1 MKNIVL
7 KNAIIVDP
15 SQKINSKG
23 SIVIKDKIICDLI
36 LNKDISFDKNVYHII
51 DCKNLMLC
59 PGFVDIKCHL
69 RVPGEEHKEYSK
81 DLTNILKWMEELK
94 EVDVS
99 NVQPV
104 TSVTKNELYERED
117 ISNKKTVEQEKI
129 LLNAPEKVGEYFT
142 VPKVIE

>member
-1 MKNIVL
+1 MLIDEKITL
-7 KNAIIVDP
+7 KIASLAKLELTEQEI
-15 SQKINSKG
+15 
-23 SIVIKDKIICDLI
+23 
-36 LNKDISFDKNVYHII
+36 
-51 DCKNLMLC
+51 
-59 PGFVDIKCHL
+59 
-69 RVPGEEHKEYSK
+69 KEYSK

-117 ISNKKTVEQEKI
+117 IAYKNTVEQEKI
-129 LLNAPEKVGEYFT
+129 LLNAPEKVGGYFT

>member
-1 MKNIVL
+1 MLIDEKITL
-7 KNAIIVDP
+7 KIASLAKLELTDQEI
-15 SQKINSKG
+15 
-23 SIVIKDKIICDLI
+23 
-36 LNKDISFDKNVYHII
+36 
-51 DCKNLMLC
+51 
-59 PGFVDIKCHL
+59 
-69 RVPGEEHKEYSK
+69 KEYSK

-117 ISNKKTVEQEKI
+117 NTYKNTVEQEEI
-129 LLNAPEKVGEYFT
+129 LLNAPEKAGEYFT

>member
-1 MKNIVL
+1 MFIDEKITL
-7 KNAIIVDP
+7 KIA
-15 SQKINSKG
+15 SLAKIELTDQE
-23 SIVIKDKIICDLI
+23 I
-36 LNKDISFDKNVYHII
+36 
-51 DCKNLMLC
+51 
-59 PGFVDIKCHL
+59 
-69 RVPGEEHKEYSK
+69 KEYSK

-117 ISNKKTVEQEKI
+117 IAYKNTVEQEKI

>member
-1 MKNIVL
+1 MLIDEKITL
-7 KNAIIVDP
+7 KIA
-15 SQKINSKG
+15 SLAKIELTDQE
-23 SIVIKDKIICDLI
+23 I
-36 LNKDISFDKNVYHII
+36 
-51 DCKNLMLC
+51 
-59 PGFVDIKCHL
+59 
-69 RVPGEEHKEYSK
+69 KEYSK

-117 ISNKKTVEQEKI
+117 IAYKNTVEQEKI

>member
-1 MKNIVL
+1 MLIDEKITL
-7 KNAIIVDP
+7 KIASLAKLKLTDQEI
-15 SQKINSKG
+15 
-23 SIVIKDKIICDLI
+23 
-36 LNKDISFDKNVYHII
+36 
-51 DCKNLMLC
+51 
-59 PGFVDIKCHL
+59 
-69 RVPGEEHKEYSK
+69 KEYSK

-117 ISNKKTVEQEKI
+117 IAYKNTVEQEKI
-129 LLNAPEKVGEYFT
+129 LLNAPEKVGKYFT

>member
-1 MKNIVL
+1 MLIDEKITL
-7 KNAIIVDP
+7 KIASLAKLELTDQEI
-15 SQKINSKG
+15 
-23 SIVIKDKIICDLI
+23 
-36 LNKDISFDKNVYHII
+36 
-51 DCKNLMLC
+51 
-59 PGFVDIKCHL
+59 
-69 RVPGEEHKEYSK
+69 KEYSK

-117 ISNKKTVEQEKI
+117 NTYKNTVEQEEI
-129 LLNAPEKVGEYFT
+129 LLNAPEKVGKYFT

>member
-1 MKNIVL
+1 MLIDEKITL
-7 KNAIIVDP
+7 KIA
-15 SQKINSKG
+15 SLAKLELSEQE
-23 SIVIKDKIICDLI
+23 VIE
-36 LNKDISFDKNVYHII
+36 F
-51 DCKNLMLC
+51 
-59 PGFVDIKCHL
+59 
-69 RVPGEEHKEYSK
+69 SK

-99 NVQPV
+99 NIQPV

-117 ISNKKTVEQEKI
+117 VAYKKTVEQEKI

>member
-1 MKNIVL
+1 MLIDEKITL
-7 KNAIIVDP
+7 KIASLAKLELTEQEI
-15 SQKINSKG
+15 
-23 SIVIKDKIICDLI
+23 
-36 LNKDISFDKNVYHII
+36 
-51 DCKNLMLC
+51 
-59 PGFVDIKCHL
+59 
-69 RVPGEEHKEYSK
+69 KEYSK

-117 ISNKKTVEQEKI
+117 SPYKNTVEQEKI

>member
-1 MKNIVL
+1 MLIDEKITL
-7 KNAIIVDP
+7 KIASLAKLELTDQEI
-15 SQKINSKG
+15 
-23 SIVIKDKIICDLI
+23 
-36 LNKDISFDKNVYHII
+36 
-51 DCKNLMLC
+51 
-59 PGFVDIKCHL
+59 
-69 RVPGEEHKEYSK
+69 KEYSK

-104 TSVTKNELYERED
+104 TSVTKNKLYERED
-117 ISNKKTVEQEKI
+117 NVYKNTVEQEKI

>member
-1 MKNIVL
+1 MLI
-7 KNAIIVDP
+7 DE
-15 SQKINSKG
+15 KIT
-23 SIVIKDKIICDLI
+23 IKIASLAKLELTDQEI
-36 LNKDISFDKNVYHII
+36 
-51 DCKNLMLC
+51 
-59 PGFVDIKCHL
+59 
-69 RVPGEEHKEYSK
+69 KEYSK

-104 TSVTKNELYERED
+104 TSVTKNQLYERED
-117 ISNKKTVEQEKI
+117 IAYKNTVEQEKI

>member
-1 MKNIVL
+1 MLIDEKITL
-7 KNAIIVDP
+7 KIASLAKLELTEQEI
-15 SQKINSKG
+15 
-23 SIVIKDKIICDLI
+23 
-36 LNKDISFDKNVYHII
+36 
-51 DCKNLMLC
+51 
-59 PGFVDIKCHL
+59 
-69 RVPGEEHKEYSK
+69 KEYSK

-104 TSVTKNELYERED
+104 TSVIKNELYERED
-117 ISNKKTVEQEKI
+117 IANKKTVEQEKI

>member
-1 MKNIVL
+1 MLIDEKITL
-7 KNAIIVDP
+7 KIASLAKLELTDQEI
-15 SQKINSKG
+15 
-23 SIVIKDKIICDLI
+23 
-36 LNKDISFDKNVYHII
+36 
-51 DCKNLMLC
+51 
-59 PGFVDIKCHL
+59 
-69 RVPGEEHKEYSK
+69 KEYSK

-117 ISNKKTVEQEKI
+117 IAYKNAVEQEKI

>member
-1 MKNIVL
+1 MLIDEKITL
-7 KNAIIVDP
+7 KIASLAKLELTEQEI
-15 SQKINSKG
+15 
-23 SIVIKDKIICDLI
+23 
-36 LNKDISFDKNVYHII
+36 
-51 DCKNLMLC
+51 
-59 PGFVDIKCHL
+59 
-69 RVPGEEHKEYSK
+69 KEYSK

-117 ISNKKTVEQEKI
+117 ITYKNMVEQEKI

>member
-1 MKNIVL
+1 MFIDEKITL
-7 KNAIIVDP
+7 KIASLAKLELTDHEI
-15 SQKINSKG
+15 
-23 SIVIKDKIICDLI
+23 
-36 LNKDISFDKNVYHII
+36 
-51 DCKNLMLC
+51 
-59 PGFVDIKCHL
+59 
-69 RVPGEEHKEYSK
+69 KEYSK

-104 TSVTKNELYERED
+104 TSVTENELYERED
-117 ISNKKTVEQEKI
+117 NAYKNTVEQEKI

>member
-1 MKNIVL
+1 MLIDEKITL
-7 KNAIIVDP
+7 KIASLAKLELTDQEI
-15 SQKINSKG
+15 
-23 SIVIKDKIICDLI
+23 
-36 LNKDISFDKNVYHII
+36 
-51 DCKNLMLC
+51 
-59 PGFVDIKCHL
+59 
-69 RVPGEEHKEYSK
+69 KEYTK

-94 EVDVS
+94 EVNVS

-117 ISNKKTVEQEKI
+117 IAYKNKVEQEKI

>member
-1 MKNIVL
+1 MLIDEKITL
-7 KNAIIVDP
+7 KIASLAKLELTDQEI
-15 SQKINSKG
+15 
-23 SIVIKDKIICDLI
+23 
-36 LNKDISFDKNVYHII
+36 
-51 DCKNLMLC
+51 
-59 PGFVDIKCHL
+59 
-69 RVPGEEHKEYSK
+69 KEYSK
-81 DLTNILKWMEELK
+81 DLTNILKWMEDLK

-117 ISNKKTVEQEKI
+117 IAYKNTVEQEKI

>member
-1 MKNIVL
+1 MLIDEKITL
-7 KNAIIVDP
+7 KIASLAKLELTDQEI
-15 SQKINSKG
+15 
-23 SIVIKDKIICDLI
+23 
-36 LNKDISFDKNVYHII
+36 
-51 DCKNLMLC
+51 
-59 PGFVDIKCHL
+59 
-69 RVPGEEHKEYSK
+69 KEYSK

-94 EVDVS
+94 EVDVA

-117 ISNKKTVEQEKI
+117 IAYKNTVEQEKI

>member
-1 MKNIVL
+1 MLIDEKITL
-7 KNAIIVDP
+7 KIASLAKLELTDQEI
-15 SQKINSKG
+15 
-23 SIVIKDKIICDLI
+23 
-36 LNKDISFDKNVYHII
+36 
-51 DCKNLMLC
+51 
-59 PGFVDIKCHL
+59 
-69 RVPGEEHKEYSK
+69 KEYSK

-117 ISNKKTVEQEKI
+117 IAYKNTVEQEKI
-129 LLNAPEKVGEYFT
+129 LLNAPEKVREYFT

>member
-1 MKNIVL
+1 MLIDEKITL
-7 KNAIIVDP
+7 KIASLAKLELTEQEI
-15 SQKINSKG
+15 
-23 SIVIKDKIICDLI
+23 
-36 LNKDISFDKNVYHII
+36 
-51 DCKNLMLC
+51 
-59 PGFVDIKCHL
+59 
-69 RVPGEEHKEYSK
+69 KEYSK

-117 ISNKKTVEQEKI
+117 IVYKNTVEQEKI
-129 LLNAPEKVGEYFT
+129 LLNAPEKIGEYFT

>member
-1 MKNIVL
+1 MFIDEKITL
-7 KNAIIVDP
+7 KIASLAKLELTEKEI
-15 SQKINSKG
+15 
-23 SIVIKDKIICDLI
+23 
-36 LNKDISFDKNVYHII
+36 
-51 DCKNLMLC
+51 
-59 PGFVDIKCHL
+59 
-69 RVPGEEHKEYSK
+69 KEYSK

-104 TSVTKNELYERED
+104 TSVTKNKLYERED
-117 ISNKKTVEQEKI
+117 ITYNNTVEQEKI

>member
-1 MKNIVL
+1 MLIDEKITL
-7 KNAIIVDP
+7 KIASLAKLELTDQEI
-15 SQKINSKG
+15 
-23 SIVIKDKIICDLI
+23 
-36 LNKDISFDKNVYHII
+36 
-51 DCKNLMLC
+51 
-59 PGFVDIKCHL
+59 
-69 RVPGEEHKEYSK
+69 EEYSK

-117 ISNKKTVEQEKI
+117 IAYKNTVEQEKI
-129 LLNAPEKVGEYFT
+129 LLNAPKKVGEYFT

>member
-1 MKNIVL
+1 MLIDEKITL
-7 KNAIIVDP
+7 KIASLAKLELTEQEI
-15 SQKINSKG
+15 
-23 SIVIKDKIICDLI
+23 
-36 LNKDISFDKNVYHII
+36 
-51 DCKNLMLC
+51 
-59 PGFVDIKCHL
+59 
-69 RVPGEEHKEYSK
+69 KEYSK

-117 ISNKKTVEQEKI
+117 IAYKNTVEQEQI
-129 LLNAPEKVGEYFT
+129 LLNAPEKVGVYFT

>member
-1 MKNIVL
+1 MLIDEKITL
-7 KNAIIVDP
+7 KIASLAKLELTEQEI
-15 SQKINSKG
+15 
-23 SIVIKDKIICDLI
+23 
-36 LNKDISFDKNVYHII
+36 
-51 DCKNLMLC
+51 
-59 PGFVDIKCHL
+59 
-69 RVPGEEHKEYSK
+69 KEYSK

-117 ISNKKTVEQEKI
+117 IAYKNTVEQEKI

-142 VPKVIE
+142 VHKVIE